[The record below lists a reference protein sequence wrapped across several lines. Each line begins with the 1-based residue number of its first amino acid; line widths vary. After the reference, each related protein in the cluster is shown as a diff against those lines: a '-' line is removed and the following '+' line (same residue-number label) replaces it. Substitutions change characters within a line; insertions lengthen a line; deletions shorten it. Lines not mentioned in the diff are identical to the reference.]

1 MRKSNRFLVKLVSLV
16 ILLSFLGAI
25 MVSSVRVNHFVRTR
39 ILGQKD
45 QVATA
50 GTITKNDAV
59 TKAPV
64 SAETIKNDPKYQITV
79 GPDGNQMTSHPHKQ
93 LGSIP
98 MVAVIIQVMGL
109 LTSWMPMASITGS
122 IQLPVVGQEQHMMRL
137 KVSNGDDIM
146 CMTIKSSSDIIAV
159 TAFYYSMLYKRRLQL
174 LYDRDRQKIGQK
186 YHYWQRKMKK

>member
-50 GTITKNDAV
+50 GTIT
-59 TKAPV
+59 
-64 SAETIKNDPKYQITV
+64 KNDPKYQITV